1 MHRTYLTR
9 DGRKADVPA
18 VKKLTTAAGPL
29 AGACIPLYRPA
40 RGVLGIAEG
49 IETALAAHCASGVPT
64 VAAYCAGNLAA
75 YTWPPGVNRI
85 VVFADADPA
94 GAGAAQT
101 LKARAMRAG
110 LSVAVMTPT
119 TPGADWCD
127 VWAQR
132 GAVTVEGAAA

>member
-1 MHRTYLTR
+1 
-9 DGRKADVPA
+9 
-18 VKKLTTAAGPL
+18 
-29 AGACIPLYRPA
+29 
-40 RGVLGIAEG
+40 
-49 IETALAAHCASGVPT
+49 
-64 VAAYCAGNLAA
+64 
-75 YTWPPGVNRI
+75 

-94 GAGAAQT
+94 GAAAAQN

-132 GAVTVEGAAA
+132 AAAEAAA